1 MPLDV
6 IDLRS
11 FYAAPL
17 GRLAQRYVAGV
28 IRSWWRDTVGMA
40 VLGWGFAL
48 PYLDPFREEA
58 LRTLAF
64 MPAEQGVVHWPPHGA
79 SPLSS
84 SALIE
89 SDLLPLPDQ
98 SVDRILLIHLLEVSE
113 QPRDVLAEAWRILTP
128 GGRMVAVTPNRRGW
142 WASVDTTPFGHGQP
156 YSKRQMGLLLRD
168 ALFSPERSS
177 EVLYLPPFERVSLM
191 RLAPVFERV
200 GGRLGLP
207 GAGLHI
213 VEATKQLYRPVP
225 LRKLARRA
233 LPQFEPVLAPAGF
246 RRTSE
251 GVSASLQPRLE

>member
-6 IDLRS
+6 VDLRA

-28 IRSWWRDTVGMA
+28 IRSWWNDTVGLA
-40 VLGWGFAL
+40 VLGCGFPL
-48 PYLDPFREEA
+48 PYLDLFQGEA

-64 MPAEQGVVHWPPHGA
+64 MPAEQGVVHWPGQGA
-79 SPLSS
+79 SSS
-84 SALIE
+84 SASCLIE

-98 SVDRILLIHLLEVSE
+98 SVDRVLLVHLLEVTE
-113 QPRDVLAEAWRILTP
+113 HPRDVLAEIWRILTP
-128 GGRMVAVTPNRRGW
+128 GGRMITVAPNRRGW

-156 YSKRQMGLLLRD
+156 YSRRQLGTLLRD
-168 ALFSPERSS
+168 CLFSPERSD
-177 EVLYLPPFERVSLM
+177 EVLYVPPYQRRTLM

-213 VEATKQLYRPVP
+213 VEATKQLYRPVM
-225 LRKLARRA
+225 LRKAVRRS
-233 LPQFEPVLAPAGF
+233 LPQFEPALAPAGF
-246 RRTSE
+246 RQDAHRD
-251 GVSASLQPRLE
+251 PRP